1 MYQRVAYVT
10 GSGQRVSCPRGGGYR
25 GLVAPVG
32 NVQRVGCPRGGG
44 YRGLVAPVG
53 NVQRVSCPRG
63 GGYRGL
69 VAPSRAA
76 AASNRRKAA
85 LPYILFM
92 TNEHKSL

>member
-44 YRGLVAPVG
+44 YRGLVAP
-53 NVQRVSCPRG
+53 
-63 GGYRGL
+63 
-69 VAPSRAA
+69 SRAA